1 MRYDSVSCEID
12 LCPQFQFKGLTD
24 TGEDV
29 RGLPTWTF
37 VFGPVSVLLDNVI
50 IPLVGGV

>member
-1 MRYDSVSCEID
+1 MRYDSVSYEID